1 MAATIVKSMQ
11 NEVAQCVRLAEVG
24 AARNQVLVEKAKQSS
39 LGREGQAI
47 KSWQGRSSNKVMAGR
62 AN

>member
-47 KSWQGRSSNKVMAGR
+47 K
-62 AN
+62 